1 MKNYDEDSPPTS
13 SKSDRKN
20 LLELLKDL
28 SKFIENNFKGFDILR
43 KEIYSIENILKER
56 KVRICFIG
64 HLGVGKSTVLNCI
77 IGEDI
82 LPIKQIESSNRTII
96 IKYEDTSE
104 LQLYKAKLE
113 LICEGNPLE
122 YYKFKEEEC
131 FCKGINNIRLFLK
144 NDNDNK
150 KNTFVIIKGKLRIF
164 DFIEIDEKYKNKI
177 EFLDLPGSNIDNK
190 NQINTI
196 LRYVNSFIFL
206 NDPQSIEDMPYIYKM
221 IDEYQSYRNHIDIR
235 MREKYD
241 NICIFLINKI
251 DILSDKNREKEE
263 NKIRKDIFNI
273 INKYKINNN
282 EKNINISFF
291 SGKYFEQFLMYYKNY
306 VELIENNPFLLLENL
321 YKEWAF
327 SSFYSRGFKDY
338 ILKTIST
345 VQEKLELKSQTKE
358 CDKEEDIEIKIP
370 SKFYETFNKVFT
382 QLEVYQIK
390 ISVED
395 KKEIIENLYKL
406 FTKIK
411 TKNFDH
417 TNYSQLFFK
426 KIKEMIITCDNF
438 QYDMFKK
445 IIDNYSETVE
455 DFANRKLG

>member
-1 MKNYDEDSPPTS
+1 
-13 SKSDRKN
+13 
-20 LLELLKDL
+20 
-28 SKFIENNFKGFDILR
+28 
-43 KEIYSIENILKER
+43 
-56 KVRICFIG
+56 
-64 HLGVGKSTVLNCI
+64 
-77 IGEDI
+77 
-82 LPIKQIESSNRTII
+82 
-96 IKYEDTSE
+96 
-104 LQLYKAKLE
+104 
-113 LICEGNPLE
+113 
-122 YYKFKEEEC
+122 
-131 FCKGINNIRLFLK
+131 
-144 NDNDNK
+144 
-150 KNTFVIIKGKLRIF
+150 
-164 DFIEIDEKYKNKI
+164 
-177 EFLDLPGSNIDNK
+177 
-190 NQINTI
+190 
-196 LRYVNSFIFL
+196 
-206 NDPQSIEDMPYIYKM
+206 M

-370 SKFYETFNKVFT
+370 SKFYETFNTVFT

-445 IIDNYSETVE
+445 IIDNYSKTVE